1 MAARI
6 SGGGS
11 MSRSNSSLGAAVRM
25 TNLEKTFYSRTGTVK
40 AVEDVSLNVAAGQFV
55 SLLGPSGCGKS
66 TILNMVAGLTP
77 VSGGTLTI
85 DDHAVTEPL
94 DEMGI
99 VFQRDLLLEW
109 RTVLDN
115 ILLPLQIKRA
125 QTPESPKQALELL
138 ELVNLAD
145 FAHCYPR
152 ELSGGMRQRVAI
164 CRALITTPRLL
175 LMDEPFAALD
185 ALTREQLG
193 VDLLRIQTHYHP
205 TVLFVTHSI
214 DEAVLLSDTVVVLS
228 ARPARILATFDIP
241 LGKRRDGLTRRTQ
254 EYLNVVS
261 QVRAVLEEYA
271 QTPCLVSSSVSE

>member
-1 MAARI
+1 
-6 SGGGS
+6 
-11 MSRSNSSLGAAVRM
+11 MSSLNRPLGAAVRM
-25 TNLEKTFYSRTGTVK
+25 TSLEKTFYSRTGTVK
-40 AVEDVSLNVAAGQFV
+40 AVENVSLDVSAGQFV

-66 TILNMVAGLTP
+66 TILNMVAGLSSVTN
-77 VSGGTLTI
+77 GTLTI
-85 DDHAVTEPL
+85 DDQPVMEPI
-94 DEMGI
+94 DDMGI

-115 ILLPLQIKRA
+115 VLLPLQIKRA
-125 QTPESPKQALELL
+125 QTQASQKQALDLL

-145 FAHCYPR
+145 FAHCYPH

-164 CRALITTPRLL
+164 CRALITSPRLL

-214 DEAVLLSDTVVVLS
+214 DEAVLLSDTVIVLS
-228 ARPARILATFDIP
+228 ARPARIVATFDIP
-241 LGKRRDGLTRRTQ
+241 LGKQRDALTRRKP

-271 QTPCLVSSSVSE
+271 QGQYSTRNGFAANN